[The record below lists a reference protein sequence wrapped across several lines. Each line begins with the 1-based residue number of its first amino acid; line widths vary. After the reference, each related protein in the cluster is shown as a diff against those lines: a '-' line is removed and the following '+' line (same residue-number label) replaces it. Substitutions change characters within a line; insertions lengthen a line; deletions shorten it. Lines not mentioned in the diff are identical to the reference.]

1 MYNTGIGVV
10 LAILVLIIGLCG
22 CAMYQ
27 EKKECDSRGGKIV
40 KTGETD
46 TVWMNIDGNGT
57 IMPVDIDETKCN
69 K

>member
-1 MYNTGIGVV
+1 MKTSMV
-10 LAILVLIIGLCG
+10 AIIAITVLIIGLCG

-27 EKKECDSRGGKIV
+27 EQKECDSRGGKIV

-46 TVWMNIDGNGT
+46 TIWMNIDGNGT
-57 IMPVDIDETKCN
+57 IIPVDIDETKCN

>member
-1 MYNTGIGVV
+1 MEKSIGVV
-10 LAILVLIIGLCG
+10 LAILVLIIGLCFY
-22 CAMYQ
+22 AMYDEQ
-27 EKKECDSRGGKIV
+27 KDCDNRGGKIV

-46 TVWMNIDGNGT
+46 TVWINIDGNGT